1 MKVTIIGA
9 GRVGSTT
16 AFMLLEKGLVDE
28 IALVDIAGERARGEA
43 ADLSH
48 CISSF
53 GRKVKVSG
61 SDDYSITK
69 DSDIVVITAGIPRKP
84 RDSRL
89 DLLKKNTKIMVDIIG
104 KLKHVCQD
112 PILLIVSNPVDVMT
126 YVAYKTSGLDHKRV
140 FGLGTMLDSLRFRSI
155 VSEKLGLSPREV
167 STLMMGEHGDTMFP
181 VYSQTFIKEKTVE
194 ESGVMTHE
202 EFFEMADCVRE
213 AAAEVIKLK
222 GATYYAPA
230 VAICEVLESIIGDKK
245 NILPVSIYSEK
256 DGVYLSTLAKVGTF
270 GAQYALTQFN
280 PEEQEKF
287 NASVNVLKKACSQTG
302 V

>member
-16 AFMLLEKGLVDE
+16 AFMLLQKCLVDE
-28 IALVDIAGERARGEA
+28 IALVDIAGERAKGDA

-53 GRKVKVSG
+53 GRKVNVSG
-61 SDDYSITK
+61 SDDYSIAK
-69 DSDIVVITAGIPRKP
+69 DSNIVVITAGIQRKP
-84 RDSRL
+84 GDSRL
-89 DLLKKNTKIMVDIIG
+89 DLLKKNTRIMVDIIG
-104 KLKHVCQD
+104 KLKKVCQD
-112 PILLIVSNPVDVMT
+112 AILLIVSNPVDVMT

-140 FGLGTMLDSLRFRSI
+140 IGLGTMLDSLRFKSI
-155 VSEKLGLSPREV
+155 VSEKLGLSPGEV

-181 VYSQTFIKEKTVE
+181 VYSQSFIKEKTVE
-194 ESGVMTHE
+194 ESGVLTQD
-202 EFFEMADCVRE
+202 EFFEMADYVRE

-230 VAICEVLESIIGDKK
+230 VAVCEVLESIIGDKK
-245 NILPVSIYSEK
+245 KILPVSIYSEK
-256 DGVYLSTLAKVGTF
+256 DGVYLSSLARVGAF
-270 GAQYALTQFN
+270 GVQDMITQFN
-280 PEEQEKF
+280 PAEREKF
-287 NASVNVLKKACSQTG
+287 KASVNVLKKACSQTG